1 MSGLGY
7 PGSGPQGDP
16 KHLMGSSLF
25 IKVWT
30 LDPHPIS
37 GRLTRSTIRR
47 LLAALYEPNHRINK
61 GRVDQ
66 GDHHFEAIAEQ
77 RQLDERL
84 KRDDAEKRDAI
95 KNERVDALAHHR

>member
-1 MSGLGY
+1 
-7 PGSGPQGDP
+7 
-16 KHLMGSSLF
+16 MGSSLF

-37 GRLTRSTIRR
+37 GRLTRSTIRW

-66 GDHHFEAIAEQ
+66 GDHHFKAIAEQ